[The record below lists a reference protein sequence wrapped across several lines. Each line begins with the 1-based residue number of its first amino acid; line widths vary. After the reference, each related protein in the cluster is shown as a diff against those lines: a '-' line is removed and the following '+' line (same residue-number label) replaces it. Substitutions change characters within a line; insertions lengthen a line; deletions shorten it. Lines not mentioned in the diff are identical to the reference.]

1 MEKYFATYGS
11 FKNEL
16 RLVVNDIYYEPIRNT
31 GGVMMSRIGKLPIA
45 IPSGVTFAV
54 TPDNVVTVKGP
65 KGQLVKAMR
74 KDMNIAVEDNSIVVK
89 RNNDEKESRALH
101 GLTRAL
107 INNMVIGV
115 TEGYAK
121 TLELVGV
128 GYRAQ
133 LQGKKL
139 VLNLGFSHPIEV
151 EAVEGITFETPAPT
165 KVIVKGIDKELV
177 GDVSADIRN
186 WRKPE
191 PYKGKGI
198 KYENEVIRRKEGKTG
213 KK

>member
-1 MEKYFATYGS
+1 
-11 FKNEL
+11 
-16 RLVVNDIYYEPIRNT
+16 
-31 GGVMMSRIGKLPIA
+31 MSRIGKLPVA
-45 IPSGVTFAV
+45 IPSGVTVTV

-65 KGQLVKAMR
+65 KGQLVKAMSD
-74 KDMNIAVEDNSIVVK
+74 KINIALEDNAIVVSRDNDQKEK
-89 RNNDEKESRALH
+89 RELH

-107 INNMVIGV
+107 VNNMVIGV
-115 TEGYAK
+115 TQGYQK

-139 VLNLGFSHPIEV
+139 VMNLGYSHPVEINPVDGIE
-151 EAVEGITFETPAPT
+151 FETPAT
-165 KVIVKGIDKELV
+165 NKVIVKGIDKEKV
-177 GDVSADIRN
+177 GAVAADIRT

-198 KYENEVIRRKEGKTG
+198 KYDNEVIRRKEGKTG

>member
-1 MEKYFATYGS
+1 
-11 FKNEL
+11 
-16 RLVVNDIYYEPIRNT
+16 
-31 GGVMMSRIGKLPIA
+31 MSRIGKLPVA
-45 IPSGVTFAV
+45 IPSGVTVAV

-65 KGQLVKAMR
+65 KGQLVKAMH
-74 KDMNIAVEDNSIVVK
+74 KDINIKVENNEVLVT
-89 RNNDEKESRALH
+89 RNNDQRQQRALH

-107 INNMVIGV
+107 VNNMVIGV
-115 TEGYAK
+115 TQGYSK

-139 VLNLGFSHPIEV
+139 VMNLGFSHPVEI
-151 EAVEGITFETPAPT
+151 EAVEGIKYETPAAN
-165 KVIVKGIDKELV
+165 KVVVSGIDKELV
-177 GDVSADIRN
+177 GAIAANIRT

-191 PYKGKGI
+191 PYQGKGI
-198 KYENEVIRRKEGKTG
+198 KYDNEVIRRKEGKTG

>member
-1 MEKYFATYGS
+1 
-11 FKNEL
+11 
-16 RLVVNDIYYEPIRNT
+16 
-31 GGVMMSRIGKLPIA
+31 MSRIGKLPIA
-45 IPSGVTFAV
+45 IPAGTTVTV

-65 KGQLVKAMR
+65 KGQLVKAMS
-74 KDMNIAVEDNSIVVK
+74 KDIKIVVE
-89 RNNDEKESRALH
+89 NNEVVVSRSSDVKEHRALH

-115 TEGYAK
+115 SQGYQK

-128 GYRAQ
+128 GYRAT

-139 VLNLGFSHPIEV
+139 VLNLGYSHPVEI
-151 EAVEGITFETPAPT
+151 EAVSGIEFETPAAN
-165 KVIVKGIDKELV
+165 KVIVRGIDKEIV
-177 GDVSADIRN
+177 GAVAADIRT

-198 KYENEVIRRKEGKTG
+198 KYDNEVIRRKEGKTG

>member
-1 MEKYFATYGS
+1 
-11 FKNEL
+11 
-16 RLVVNDIYYEPIRNT
+16 
-31 GGVMMSRIGKLPIA
+31 MSRVGKQPVA
-45 IPSGVTFAV
+45 IPNGVTVAV

-65 KGQLVKAMR
+65 KGQLEKAMS
-74 KDMNIAVEDNSIVVK
+74 KTVNIKVEDKAVIII
-89 RNNDEKESRALH
+89 RNDDEKESRALH

-107 INNMVIGV
+107 IHNMVSGV
-115 TEGYAK
+115 TEGYQK
-121 TLELVGV
+121 SLELVGV

-139 VLNLGFSHPIEV
+139 VMNLGYSHPV
-151 EAVEGITFETPAPT
+151 EINPVEGVTFETPAAN
-165 KVIVKGIDKELV
+165 KIIVKGIDKEIV
-177 GDVSADIRN
+177 GAVAADIRT

>member
-1 MEKYFATYGS
+1 
-11 FKNEL
+11 
-16 RLVVNDIYYEPIRNT
+16 
-31 GGVMMSRIGKLPIA
+31 MSRIGKLPVV
-45 IPSGVTFAV
+45 IPAGTTVTV

-65 KGQLVKAMR
+65 KGELVRAMR
-74 KDMNIAVEDNSIVVK
+74 KEIKITIDNGSVILSRSGVA
-89 RNNDEKESRALH
+89 KEHKALH

-107 INNMVIGV
+107 VNNMVIGV
-115 TEGYAK
+115 TEGYKK

-128 GYRAQ
+128 GYRAT

-139 VLNLGFSHPIEV
+139 VLNLGYSHPVEIE
-151 EAVEGITFETPAPT
+151 AIDGIVLETPAAN
-165 KVIVKGIDKELV
+165 KIIVSGIDKEKV
-177 GDVSADIRN
+177 GAVAADIRT

-198 KYENEVIRRKEGKTG
+198 KYDNEVIRRKEGKTG